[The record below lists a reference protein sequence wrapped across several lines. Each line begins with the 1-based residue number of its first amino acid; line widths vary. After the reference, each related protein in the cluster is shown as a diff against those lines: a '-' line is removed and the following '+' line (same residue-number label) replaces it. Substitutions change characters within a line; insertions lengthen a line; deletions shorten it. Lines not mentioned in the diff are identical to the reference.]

1 MWFYELNK
9 DAGTELKEN
18 AGLRLNIKFRPKAIC
33 SKSAIPA
40 SMKTASEET
49 RFLNPAFPVDT
60 LLFPCQILRRLRGSR
75 LRPKLWRDTITF
87 NLPSLHPIIGEKI
100 SIRVN
105 GIDTP
110 EIKGKCEKEKYDAQ
124 QAQQMVADILKDAE
138 QIVLRNMERGKYF
151 RIAADVIIDGESLG
165 DMLIEASG
173 DGQRIEGESTL
184 SLYFILGELD
194 GTCNF
199 FY

>member
-1 MWFYELNK
+1 MFGHKFPYSKNVPWIGAYYTK
-9 DAGTELKEN
+9 QLK
-18 AGLRLNIKFRPKAIC
+18 NIL
-33 SKSAIPA
+33 S
-40 SMKTASEET
+40 
-49 RFLNPAFPVDT
+49 
-60 LLFPCQILRRLRGSR
+60 G
-75 LRPKLWRDTITF
+75 
-87 NLPSLHPIIGEKI
+87 LHPIIGNKI

-110 EIKGKCEKEKYDAQ
+110 DIRGKCEKEKYDAK
-124 QAQQMVADILKDAE
+124 QAQQMVTDILKDAD

-151 RIAADVIIDGESLG
+151 RIAADVIVDGESLG
-165 DMLIEASG
+165 DLLVEASG